1 MSLRYGVLCFF
12 LFFIAALLAYKNYEI
27 WSYPTATAPRK
38 EAAKKPEIKTEPL
51 SARAKESST
60 RANFLSIAEN
70 NIFHPERKEFPIT
83 AIAQPQ
89 PNVRPQITLYGVAIT
104 GDYQSA
110 SIAQTGKPVPKGG
123 RETTTIKIGDRIGDY
138 KLTKIM
144 PDRIQLANGEDS
156 FEVLLFD
163 PKTPKKRMDVKT
175 PGKPVAVT
183 SSLPGPAGGPASI
196 ATPGLTPALR
206 PSPAET
212 IRPFPPLP
220 FSQPAEPLRQPAIQ
234 PAVPLPALT
243 QPSPD
248 PGLYRG
254 RRSLRPGL
262 PAAAPS
268 TGSGGNQ

>member
-1 MSLRYGVLCFF
+1 MSLRYGIFCFL
-12 LFFIAALLAYKNYEI
+12 LFFIVALLAYKNYEI
-27 WSYPTATAPRK
+27 WSYPAATAPRK
-38 EAAKKPEIKTEPL
+38 GATKKPEIKTEPL
-51 SARAKESST
+51 SARAKESSP

-83 AIAQPQ
+83 AITQPQ
-89 PNVRPQITLYGVAIT
+89 PNVRPQITLYGVAIA

-110 SIAQTGKPVPKGG
+110 SIAQTGKPIPKGG
-123 RETTTIKIGDRIGDY
+123 RETMTIKIGDRLGDY

-144 PDRIQLANGEDS
+144 PDRIQFTNGEDS

-175 PGKPVAVT
+175 PSKPVGVT
-183 SSLPGPAGGPASI
+183 SSLPGPAGGPAPI
-196 ATPGLTPALR
+196 PTPGLAPALR
-206 PSPAET
+206 PAPAET

-220 FSQPAEPLRQPAIQ
+220 FSPPAEPMRQPTIQ
-234 PAVPLPALT
+234 PAAPLPGLI

-262 PAAAPS
+262 PAAASSP
-268 TGSGGNQ
+268 GGGGNE